1 MHLKGNPGL
10 SIFLLVFLLAGCKVY
25 KQDIL
30 FQLDENFTS
39 EDLSKVIE
47 TAEANYLL
55 QVDDRIQVEV
65 FTNKGERLIDPNFEF
80 MDQQNNNQFM
90 MQNRFLY
97 EYLIQYDGTVK
108 LPMIGKKKLTGLTV
122 DEAESILEQD
132 YRLHYVDPFVRIT
145 VINRRVIVLGAN
157 GGQVLPLVNENTTLV
172 EVLALYGGLNLGA
185 KAQNIKLIRG
195 DLDNPEVHQ
204 IDLSTISGMRRS
216 ALRVES
222 EDIIYVEPWRRP
234 WLESLRD
241 ITPALSLTTSILT
254 LIVVVQ
260 NLAN

>member
-1 MHLKGNPGL
+1 
-10 SIFLLVFLLAGCKVY
+10 
-25 KQDIL
+25 
-30 FQLDENFTS
+30 
-39 EDLSKVIE
+39 
-47 TAEANYLL
+47 
-55 QVDDRIQVEV
+55 
-65 FTNKGERLIDPNFEF
+65 
-80 MDQQNNNQFM
+80 
-90 MQNRFLY
+90 
-97 EYLIQYDGTVK
+97 
-108 LPMIGKKKLTGLTV
+108 MIGKKKLTGLSV
-122 DEAESILEQD
+122 DEAEAILEQD
-132 YRLHYVDPFVRIT
+132 YKLHYVDPFVRIT
-145 VINRRVIVLGAN
+145 VLNRRVIVLGAN
-157 GGQVLPLVNENTTLV
+157 GGQVLPLVNENTTLI

-195 DLDNPEVHQ
+195 DLDNPEVHL
-204 IDLSTISGMRRS
+204 IDLSTISGMKYS